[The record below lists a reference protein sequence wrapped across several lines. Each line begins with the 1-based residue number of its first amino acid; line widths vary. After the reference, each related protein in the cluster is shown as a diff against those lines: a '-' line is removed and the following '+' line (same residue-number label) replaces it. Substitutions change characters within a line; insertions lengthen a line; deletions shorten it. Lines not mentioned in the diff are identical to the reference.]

1 MSELLDGSGAIL
13 GFLGA
18 WYGPPD
24 RPADTEIPGADR
36 LPPALREWYAI
47 TSQYIRPVLFNH
59 KVFPADQVC
68 EYDGVLEFC
77 MDDFE
82 YQQFGVALGDADP
95 VVLQRVVSSD
105 DLWEPW
111 GLTLSQFLHA
121 LLVHETTQGAR
132 HAAAAD
138 QLTSDQVE
146 YLLAPLRK
154 MSGPQLF
161 TTHYVGE
168 GLLATA
174 WPSTGPEGCWT
185 VQLAARTDGLL
196 TYAESLPG
204 VKFGP
209 GEWCPNDGLT
219 APD

>member
-1 MSELLDGSGAIL
+1 M
-13 GFLGA
+13 
-18 WYGPPD
+18 GPVE
-24 RPADTEIPGADR
+24 TV
-36 LPPALREWYAI
+36 
-47 TSQYIRPVLFNH
+47 PVGPKHTVENN

-161 TTHYVGE
+161 TTQYVGE
-168 GLLATA
+168 GTARHRLAEH
-174 WPSTGPEGCWT
+174 GH
-185 VQLAARTDGLL
+185 RGLL
-196 TYAESLPG
+196 D
-204 VKFGP
+204 GP
-209 GEWCPNDGLT
+209 ARGPDRRAAHVRRILARGQVRAGRMVSQRWPHRLT
-219 APD
+219 APAAPRAGRSAPVPQGSDRG